1 MHSAIDRHVKRLN
14 SQYSHLTVT
23 ATAITIDIIITPQSL
38 NIFVT
43 SPNNLFSPYTV
54 PDFCRDEKFSNALY
68 HEQMC
73 SGTLPREFLWP

>member
-14 SQYSHLTVT
+14 SHLTVT

-68 HEQMC
+68 HE
-73 SGTLPREFLWP
+73 